1 LTEALSAG
9 ISQLPDPRRWNK
21 LGSDDPLL
29 HLTLASQSGD
39 PAARRRLSDEL
50 QACIRQGRDDAIFAA
65 LRLTPSAVI
74 YRHLW
79 EQAGAAADRPQSG
92 AGSVVARL
100 FAIPVVLVTG
110 AKSRITLPGIVP
122 DIGEISALLETHGAV
137 GATRNFGLNN
147 ALSSLQTLERI
158 TPSQVH
164 RWADDFTASGM
175 PREIGAE
182 AIEVAPGR
190 EQVQLRFLIGVGIAP
205 RAAPSFLETA
215 ANIGAWG
222 MPLTRLL
229 ATQLARPGLDL
240 LPVPRPLTA
249 ILSAAHAGRCAQLEL
264 AFNLF
269 VSNTV
274 RQFRSAVG
282 DPTVV
287 LTAHQ
292 GEAGVAEI
300 RISMSS
306 ALDDTLLEG
315 FRWPL
320 HPLDD
325 LGQIVGSITAL
336 LEECRIGDIRLIGT
350 VVAGNESSGR
360 SPFIRAAA
368 FDRTQRDAQ
377 PH

>member
-9 ISQLPDPRRWNK
+9 ISQLPDPRCWNE
-21 LGSDDPLL
+21 LTSGNPLL
-29 HLTLASQSGD
+29 RLTLASQSGD
-39 PAARRRLSDEL
+39 AAARRRLSDEL
-50 QACIRQGRDDAIFAA
+50 QACIRQGGDDAIFAA
-65 LRLTPSAVI
+65 LRLTPSAAI

-79 EQAGAAADRPQSG
+79 EQAGAAADRPRSG

-164 RWADDFTASGM
+164 RWSDDFTASGM

-190 EQVQLRFLIGVGIAP
+190 EQVQLRFLIGAGIAP

-229 ATQLARPGLDL
+229 AKQLAQPGLDL

-249 ILSAAHAGRCAQLEL
+249 ILGAAHAGRCAQLEL

-292 GEAGVAEI
+292 GEAGTAEI

-325 LGQIVGSITAL
+325 LGQIVESITGL
-336 LEECRIGDIRLIGT
+336 LRECRIGD
-350 VVAGNESSGR
+350 VQAVESVFFDDESSERPLFLRIADFERLAHGALR
-360 SPFIRAAA
+360 
-368 FDRTQRDAQ
+368 
-377 PH
+377 H

>member
-1 LTEALSAG
+1 MLTS
-9 ISQLPDPRRWNK
+9 S
-21 LGSDDPLL
+21 DPLL
-29 HLTLASQSGD
+29 HLALASQSGD
-39 PAARRRLSDEL
+39 PAARTRLSDEL
-50 QACIRQGRDDAIFAA
+50 QACIRQGGDDAISAA
-65 LRLTPSAVI
+65 LRLSPSVVA

-79 EQAGAAADRPQSG
+79 EQVCAAADRPQSD

-100 FAIPVVLVTG
+100 FAIPVVLVAG

-147 ALSSLQTLERI
+147 TLSSLQALERI

-164 RWADDFTASGM
+164 RWTDAFTTSGL
-175 PREIGAE
+175 PREIGAD

-190 EQVQLRFLIGVGIAP
+190 EQVQLRFLIGAGIAP
-205 RAAPSFLETA
+205 RTAPSFLETA
-215 ANIGAWG
+215 ANIATWG

-229 ATQLARPGLDL
+229 AKQLGRPGLDL

-249 ILSAAHAGRCAQLEL
+249 LLNAAHAGRSAQLEL

-282 DPTVV
+282 DPAVI
-287 LTAHQ
+287 LAAHQ
-292 GEAGVAEI
+292 GGAGMAEI

-306 ALDDTLLEG
+306 ALDDTQLEG

-325 LGQIVGSITAL
+325 LGQILASITGL
-336 LEECRIGDIRLIGT
+336 LRECRIGDVRAVGSVFFDGRETERPLFLRIADFERLAHG
-350 VVAGNESSGR
+350 APR
-360 SPFIRAAA
+360 
-368 FDRTQRDAQ
+368 
-377 PH
+377 H